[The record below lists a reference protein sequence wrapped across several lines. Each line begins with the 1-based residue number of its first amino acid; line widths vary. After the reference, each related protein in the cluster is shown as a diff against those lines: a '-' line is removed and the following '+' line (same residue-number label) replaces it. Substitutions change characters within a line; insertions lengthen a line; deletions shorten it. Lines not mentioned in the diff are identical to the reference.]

1 MGCCQSSSAV
11 AVKGNDEVKQE
22 SLVESYVASMN
33 EQFRKAIGDP
43 DKLEDTALSKRSPF
57 KMARDNSKH
66 NIDVN
71 LGSTA
76 VARCDMSTDFG
87 QRFAKVIDQLQD
99 LAWERLGMA
108 NCKRQTT
115 PHMSIGSVV
124 LDRHSPEAYNE
135 AVREHSGQ
143 LAKVKAYLDG
153 ADPPARARIQALKI
167 NPDGCV
173 TFQLEHDPRQDVIM
187 TDDELVT
194 ALRKVPTCSTEEA
207 LAGEKKKFAACGDG
221 SFKVTRFQQI
231 RLALGALSCD
241 IKGFYPAGHMVLCNL
256 INAKALAEI
265 PEEQLSDCWRQCMT
279 IWKPLADT
287 WFDLRQIVVLVYVER
302 SLNEGS
308 VVAVPAPG
316 QPLEGYPPGAARPG
330 CFKAD
335 ANGDVFIDVDKYNER
350 MADHVKAMY
359 LAYRGEVRAM
369 AENARAGDDEIH
381 PDAIAHA
388 FLRSISV
395 SKFKTDD
402 DSAACIQKHA
412 RRCHAQKRVEGLR
425 AAKQDISAVRIEVS
439 DETSKG
445 RQHWFSVFC

>member
-1 MGCCQSSSAV
+1 VSCHTSRLLDGVVESYCVRHDSGLYMGCCQSSSAV

-207 LAGEKKKFAACGDG
+207 LAGEKKKFAACG
-221 SFKVTRFQQI
+221 
-231 RLALGALSCD
+231 
-241 IKGFYPAGHMVLCNL
+241 
-256 INAKALAEI
+256 
-265 PEEQLSDCWRQCMT
+265 
-279 IWKPLADT
+279 
-287 WFDLRQIVVLVYVER
+287 
-302 SLNEGS
+302 
-308 VVAVPAPG
+308 VAS
-316 QPLEGYPPGAARPG
+316 R
-330 CFKAD
+330 
-335 ANGDVFIDVDKYNER
+335 
-350 MADHVKAMY
+350 
-359 LAYRGEVRAM
+359 
-369 AENARAGDDEIH
+369 
-381 PDAIAHA
+381 
-388 FLRSISV
+388 
-395 SKFKTDD
+395 
-402 DSAACIQKHA
+402 
-412 RRCHAQKRVEGLR
+412 LR
-425 AAKQDISAVRIEVS
+425 AFSRYASLSEPCLAISRVFTQQAI
-439 DETSKG
+439 
-445 RQHWFSVFC
+445 WFSAISLTRRLWPRYPKNSSRTAGGSA